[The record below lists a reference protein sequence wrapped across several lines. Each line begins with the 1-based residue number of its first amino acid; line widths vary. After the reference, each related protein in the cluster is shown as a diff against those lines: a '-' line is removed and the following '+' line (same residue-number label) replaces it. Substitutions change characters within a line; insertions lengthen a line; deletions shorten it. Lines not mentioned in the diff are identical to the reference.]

1 MGTISHQVTCLDGPI
16 SATNDLA
23 LVLAQTS
30 LGDLSGMWM
39 FLFISDD
46 KDGAKLMIGSD
57 QDNRVNRY
65 EYVHGGSLTS
75 DIGIPVVTYTSAN
88 YTKTTSVTVTRAEGD
103 VVRG

>member
-1 MGTISHQVTCLDGPI
+1 M
-16 SATNDLA
+16 
-23 LVLAQTS
+23 AQTS
-30 LGDLSGMWM
+30 LYDLSGMWV

-65 EYVHGGSLTS
+65 EYVHGASLKSEIEIT
-75 DIGIPVVTYTSAN
+75 DLDFDVGTPVVTYTSAN
-88 YTKTTSVTVTRAEGD
+88 YTKTTSVTVTRNAMN